1 MSTDP
6 AREEAWN
13 CNRCRDRRLIVWN
26 GVATPCDR
34 CAGALPERVIKEL
47 RLVSWGPSSDGL
59 GRLAEVGSLPLQGTE
74 ANEHGGAGAGSV
86 GGPSHDKGLC
96 AECNFGPA
104 CVHFGA
110 SLVCL
115 TCKDELV
122 EADELCSLC
131 GFGSEQAELVRSEHS
146 REFPCNPC
154 LWAYGPHIVGCK
166 GGPDCL
172 CEPEGL

>member
-13 CNRCRDRRLIVWN
+13 CNRCRDRRVIVWN

-86 GGPSHDKGLC
+86 GGPSHDTEPTPC
-96 AECNFGPA
+96 AFCHRPQADGYATIGDERYCHGDDPYPT
-104 CVHFGA
+104 CYMKA
-110 SLVCL
+110 SWGM
-115 TCKDELV
+115 TPKRT
-122 EADELCSLC
+122 
-131 GFGSEQAELVRSEHS
+131 GWGGSAHTD
-146 REFPCNPC
+146 PC
-154 LWAYGPHIVGCK
+154 CK